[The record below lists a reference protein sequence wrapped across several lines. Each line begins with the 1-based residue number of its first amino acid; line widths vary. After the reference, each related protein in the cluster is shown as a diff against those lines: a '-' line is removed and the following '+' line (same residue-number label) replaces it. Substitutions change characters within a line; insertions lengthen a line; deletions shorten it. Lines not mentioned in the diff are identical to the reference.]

1 MAFGEWLGSEN
12 GKEMLTEIFTNC
24 TKEQARA
31 AVTTYCCIFK
41 TEVDTSQWDNL
52 MQWIYDYYNSWFE
65 SYDEMDS
72 YMAAL
77 LV

>member
-1 MAFGEWLGSEN
+1 MNFSEWLGEEN
-12 GKEMLTEIFTNC
+12 AKEMLSEVFENC

-41 TEVDTSQWDNL
+41 VEVDTSQWDVL
-52 MQWIYDYYNSWFE
+52 MQWIYDCYNSWFE
-65 SYDEMDS
+65 SYGEMDS